1 MKKVIIIALI
11 LAFIGMLFI
20 GCGEK
25 PQPVSQENINLAVS
39 QIKLQSGVRGAAIVQ
54 KEKCNELS
62 LVVIVDYNV
71 TENQAKE
78 LGDNFVRLTKSF
90 IDGNHAPGKEIG
102 IGIYDYLIT
111 VAYINEKIVAQGT
124 IISTAAH
131 ITWYGIKY
139 TV

>member
-11 LAFIGMLFI
+11 LAFSGILFV
-20 GCGEK
+20 GCEEK

-54 KEKCNELS
+54 KDNELS
-62 LVVIVDYNV
+62 LVIIVDYNV
-71 TENQAKE
+71 AEKQAKE

-90 IDGNHAPGKEIG
+90 VDVNHASGEEIG
-102 IGIYDYLIT
+102 TGIYDYLIT
-111 VAYINEKIVAQGT
+111 VAYINEQIVAQGAVV
-124 IISTAAH
+124 STATH
-131 ITWYGIKY
+131 ITWHGIKF